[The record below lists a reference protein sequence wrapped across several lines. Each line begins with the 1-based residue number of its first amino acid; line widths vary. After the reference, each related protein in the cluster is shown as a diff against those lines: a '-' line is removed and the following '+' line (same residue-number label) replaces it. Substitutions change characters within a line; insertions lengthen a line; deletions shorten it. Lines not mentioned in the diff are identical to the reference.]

1 MKNKLIVIISFIYFF
16 LFSTNLL
23 HSADELD
30 FNVTEIDITKN
41 GNLIV
46 GSKGGKAITN
56 DGLEIEGENF
66 IYNKITKVLNV
77 SKNVK
82 FTDTKDGTIIISD
95 KATYFINEEV
105 IFTEGNSK
113 AINKNNTIIASK
125 FKFNKITNVLNAE
138 DNVKFTDTKDGT
150 IIISDKATYLKNDEI
165 IITEGNSKAINKN
178 NTIIASKFKFNK
190 ITNVLNAEDNV
201 KFIDIKKETII
212 NTDKATYLKN
222 DEIIFTEG
230 ATIAVIENK
239 YNFKS
244 EDVKFIKNNKELL
257 SDKKAIIEDGNGN
270 TYELKSFLYKIDK
283 KILKG
288 KEVNVYAKADNDG
301 IDNYYFSEGIF
312 DFKKK
317 SFVAKNTKVKIHKE
331 IFENSEQDPRVYG
344 VSSFGNEKQTV
355 IKKGIFTSCR
365 ITDKCPPWSIQSEK
379 IIHDKVKKDL
389 IYENAVL
396 RMYDIP
402 IIYFPKFFH
411 PDPTVKR
418 RTGFLKPQFNNSKTL
433 GSSIF
438 IPYFL
443 TMGDD
448 KDSTFK
454 PTIFDDNKIILQ
466 NEFRKI
472 TKDWSLISDVGFT
485 RGYKSSPTE
494 EKKNINHIFLNFVKD
509 LNLSNYESSNLEANL
524 QRVNNDTYLK
534 VFQNNLYSFES
545 DVIPT
550 NKDSM
555 VSNINLN
562 LEHQDYDFSGSF
574 QAFEELGKKH
584 SDRYQYVLPSYNFSK
599 NINISDFDGSV
610 RLNSSGSNNLKDTN
624 NLRTS
629 ITNDLNLQSRD
640 YFSNLGFKNNFNIY
654 LKNLNSMGKNDPT
667 YKSSPRV
674 EGMGIAEIETSLP
687 LVRRDINKNEI
698 LTPKISF
705 RANPGNNMKDYSSSN
720 RLLNADNIFGINR
733 LGLSDSFEAGKSL
746 TIGLNYKLD
755 KIENTSKIKEDDLE
769 KDKFF
774 ELRLATV
781 LRDKFETKIPKT
793 STLDKKNS
801 NLYGSINNE
810 LFESTSLNYNF
821 SIDNNF
827 DTIDSHSLGFKFEV
841 NNFLTEFNY
850 EEQRG
855 EIGSNHSISNT
866 ISYNFDEN
874 NIFSFSTRRNKKI
887 DLTEYYNLIYEYKN
901 DCLTAGIKF
910 NKTFY
915 KDNDLVPEENLFFTI
930 SLIPLTT
937 YERSIYQRTN

>member
-1 MKNKLIVIISFIYFF
+1 MKNKLITIISFVYFF
-16 LFSTNLL
+16 LFSINFS
-23 HSADELD
+23 HSADEFN

-56 DGLEIEGENF
+56 DGLVIEGENF
-66 IYNKITKVLNV
+66 IYNKITNILNV

-82 FTDTKDGTIIISD
+82 FTDTKDGTIINTD
-95 KATYFINEEV
+95 KATYLKNEEI

-113 AINKNNTIIASK
+113 AVNKNSTIIASK

-138 DNVKFTDTKDGT
+138 DNVKFTD
-150 IIISDKATYLKNDEI
+150 
-165 IITEGNSKAINKN
+165 
-178 NTIIASKFKFNK
+178 
-190 ITNVLNAEDNV
+190 
-201 KFIDIKKETII
+201 IKKETII

-222 DEIIFTEG
+222 EEIIFTEG
-230 ATIAVIENK
+230 KTIAVIENK

-244 EDVKFIKNNKELL
+244 KNVKFIKNNKELL
-257 SDKKAIIEDGNGN
+257 SDKKAIIEDGDGN
-270 TYELKSFLYKIDK
+270 TYELESFLYKIDK

-312 DFKKK
+312 DFNKK
-317 SFVAKNTKVKIHKE
+317 SFVAKNTKIKIHKE
-331 IFENSEQDPRVYG
+331 IFGNSEQDPRIYG

-355 IKKGIFTSCR
+355 IKKGIFTSCK

-379 IIHDKVKKDL
+379 VIHDKVKKDL

-418 RTGFLKPQFNNSKTL
+418 RTGFLKPQFNNSKKL

-443 TMGDD
+443 TMGDN

-466 NEFRKI
+466 NEFRKV
-472 TKDWSLISDVGFT
+472 TKDWSLISDVGLT

-494 EKKNINHIFLNFVKD
+494 EKKNINHVFLNFVQD
-509 LNLSNYESSNLEANL
+509 LNLSNYESSKLEANL

-545 DVIPT
+545 NVIPT
-550 NKDSM
+550 NKDTM
-555 VSNINLN
+555 VSNINID
-562 LEHQDYDFSGSF
+562 LEHQDYDFSSNF
-574 QAFEELGKKH
+574 QVFEELGKKH

-610 RLNSSGSNNLKDTN
+610 SLNSSGSNNLKDTN

-640 YFSNLGFKNNFNIY
+640 YFSNLGFKNNFNLY

-720 RLLNADNIFGINR
+720 RLLNADNIFEINR

-746 TIGLNYKLD
+746 TMGLNYKLD
-755 KIENTSKIKEDDLE
+755 KIENISEIEIEGDDLE

-774 ELRLATV
+774 ELRLAAV
-781 LRDKFETKIPKT
+781 LRDKMETKIPKT

-855 EIGSNHSISNT
+855 EIGSNHSISNK

-930 SLIPLTT
+930 TLIPLTT
-937 YERSIYQRTN
+937 YERSIYKRTN